1 MSATVETPSGQ
12 DKPPSGLEEITR
24 SRGSWWRTALT
35 PVLALLMALVL
46 GGILIVVTHEEVR
59 ESASYFFTRP
69 GDTLSAAWSIVT
81 EAYAALFK
89 GAIFDPE
96 TLSSGS
102 MTRILRPIS
111 ETIVYST
118 PVILTGLAVAVAFR
132 SGLFNIGAQ
141 GQMII
146 GAVLAGWIGFAF
158 SLPAVLHVTFAV
170 IGGIIGGAIY
180 GGIVGLL
187 KARTGAHE
195 VILTIMLNY
204 VALYLLGFLLVTR
217 GFQAP
222 PYNQAK
228 SERIEAT
235 AEMPHLLGG
244 DLRANLGFAIAL
256 LAAVGFWW
264 LIERSTIGF
273 RLRAVGSNPAAANTG
288 GISVARAYIVAMV
301 TAGGLAGLAGAAQ
314 VLGPSRELTGS
325 IDGGAGFDGITV
337 ALLGRAKPV
346 GVVLAGLL
354 FGALRAGAVRMQ
366 TEANTPVDLV
376 FVIQAL
382 TVLFIAAPP
391 LIHAIFRI
399 RPVASLAQV
408 QGKGWNG

>member
-1 MSATVETPSGQ
+1 MSTTIETPSG
-12 DKPPSGLEEITR
+12 PEPAPALEEIIR

-35 PVLALLMALVL
+35 PVLALLMALVI
-46 GGILIVVTHEEVR
+46 GGILIIVTHQDVR
-59 ESASYFFTRP
+59 ASATYFFSRP
-69 GDTLSAAWSIVT
+69 GDTLSAAWDAVSA
-81 EAYAALFK
+81 AYSSLFK
-89 GAIFDPE
+89 GAILDPE
-96 TLSSGS
+96 SLSSGS
-102 MTRILRPIS
+102 ATRILRPIS
-111 ETIVYST
+111 ETVVYAT
-118 PVILTGLAVAVAFR
+118 PVILTGLAVALAFR

-146 GAVLAGWIGFAF
+146 GAVLSGWIGFAF
-158 SLPAVLHVTFAV
+158 SMPAVLHVTFAIV
-170 IGGIIGGAIY
+170 GGIVGGAIY

-204 VALYLLGFLLVTR
+204 VAVYLLGYLLVR
-217 GFQAP
+217 PGFQAP
-222 PYNQAK
+222 PYSQAK
-228 SERIEAT
+228 SERIDVT
-235 AEMPHLLGG
+235 AELPRIFGP
-244 DLRANLGFAIAL
+244 DLRANLGFVIAL

-288 GISVARAYIVAMV
+288 GISVGRAYIVAMV
-301 TAGGLAGLAGAAQ
+301 IAGGLAGLAGAAQ
-314 VLGPSRELTGS
+314 VLGPSRELTGT
-325 IDGGAGFDGITV
+325 IDNGAGFDGITA

-366 TEANTPVDLV
+366 TEAQTPVDLV

-391 LIHAIFRI
+391 LIQAIFRI
-399 RPVASLAQV
+399 KPVVGLAQA

>member
-1 MSATVETPSGQ
+1 MSTTVETPSGPEPAPLIE
-12 DKPPSGLEEITR
+12 DITR

-35 PVLALLMALVL
+35 PILALFMALVI
-46 GGILIVVTHEEVR
+46 GGILIIVTHQDVR
-59 ESASYFFTRP
+59 EPASYFFSRP
-69 GDTLSAAWSIVT
+69 GDTLSAAWDAVAS
-81 EAYAALFK
+81 AYSALFK
-89 GAIFDPE
+89 GAIFDPGSLE
-96 TLSSGS
+96 SGS

-111 ETIVYST
+111 ETIVYAT

-146 GAVLAGWIGFAF
+146 GAVLAGWIGFGF
-158 SLPAVLHVTFAV
+158 SLPAVLHVIFALV
-170 IGGIIGGAIY
+170 GAIIGGAIY

-204 VALYLLGFLLVTR
+204 VAVFFLGYLLVR
-217 GFQAP
+217 PGFQAP
-222 PYNQAK
+222 PFNQAK
-228 SERIEAT
+228 SERIDVT
-235 AEMPHLLGG
+235 AELPRILGA
-244 DLRANLGFAIAL
+244 DLRANLGFIIAL

-264 LIERSTIGF
+264 LIDRSTIGF

-288 GISVARAYIVAMV
+288 GISVGSAYIVAMV
-301 TAGGLAGLAGAAQ
+301 AAGALSGLAGAAQ

-325 IDGGAGFDGITV
+325 IDNGAGFDGITV

-354 FGALRAGAVRMQ
+354 FGALRAGAVKMQ
-366 TEANTPVDLV
+366 TDAQTPVDLV
-376 FVIQAL
+376 FVVQAL

-391 LIHAIFRI
+391 LIAAIFRI
-399 RPVASLAQV
+399 KPVAGLAQA
-408 QGKGWNG
+408 QGKGWGA